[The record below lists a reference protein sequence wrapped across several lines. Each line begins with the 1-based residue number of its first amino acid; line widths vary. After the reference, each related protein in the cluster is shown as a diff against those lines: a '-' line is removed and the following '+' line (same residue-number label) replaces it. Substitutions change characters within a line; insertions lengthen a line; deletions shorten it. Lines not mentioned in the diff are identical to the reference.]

1 MIRAKVFRES
11 TEFSKILKL
20 QNQLREDRINNKI
33 PDTLL
38 ILQHL
43 PVMTIGLKNTMKD
56 FLKDPEELQ
65 LQGIDIEK
73 IKRGGGKK
81 S

>member
-1 MIRAKVFRES
+1 MIGAKVFIES

-20 QNQLREDRINNKI
+20 QNQLREDRINNNI

-65 LQGIDIEK
+65 LQRIDIEK

>member
-1 MIRAKVFRES
+1 MIGAKVFIES

-20 QNQLREDRINNKI
+20 QNQLREDRINNNI

-65 LQGIDIEK
+65 LQRIGIEK